1 MAIDSSLVTSHIPNL
16 INGISQQPQIL
27 RLPNQADLQENAMSS
42 VVDGLKKRSGSKFK
56 FNAGA
61 STSVEPLVHVID
73 RDASERYHVK
83 VFSDSIEVRDLFTG
97 EVKTVNA
104 PNGYGYLSGANP
116 RTDIKLLTVN
126 DYTFILNTNKVIA
139 ESPTKWPL
147 EDPSALI
154 WVRQG
159 GYGINYSCT
168 VDGVSASYTT
178 SATDP
183 ATLDTVNIAQELFND
198 LNGHAN
204 ITVYRSGSTLSVSA
218 TDNLDFPI
226 YVSDGLSGNGLVL
239 VKQKIQRFSDL
250 PADGGGFPLTIEITG
265 EPSSGFDNYFVQYV
279 NSDSSGTTTGVWLET
294 IKGGDTI
301 GLDPNTM
308 PHALIRESD
317 GTFTFKKV
325 GWENRKVGD
334 LDSNPL
340 PSFVGKPISDVFFF
354 RNRLGFV
361 ADDSVVFSRSD
372 GDFFNFFRTT
382 VTQAL
387 DTDPIDYFIST
398 DKPSYIK
405 HAVPFNETLL
415 FFSIKTQYQLGAASV
430 LTPSTVSINV
440 TTQLD
445 CSSRVKPVGAGKFVY
460 FGNSKGKTSELRE
473 YYVDGITETSDAN
486 DLTANVPKFVPGNL
500 SKIAASGSDSLLL
513 ALSDDVRNE
522 VYTYKYYYAENTQK
536 LQSAWSKW
544 VFGVNDVIL
553 DVSFVDSEVI
563 ITTKR
568 NGEIVVESI
577 SVEDSITE
585 DGWPIDVHL
594 DTRWNTSN
602 MKSYLGYLPEFDSY
616 FDSSYDP
623 ILNET
628 TFRFPNVSG
637 HSVMDYIVVLAN
649 GDGDIKMGSV
659 GNWLSTSLQIM
670 PAEMQTAFGV
680 VHAIEMKLKN
690 DWSTGTFTWGT
701 GYVMRYRFSEFYL
714 RSSSGGSSPTAMTL
728 CRLQLRKMQIQYANS
743 GYFRVLVTPQGRDTY
758 TYAMTG
764 RKLGSLLNPLGEV
777 SVQDG
782 DFSFLIQAQNTQVQI
797 EIVNDSFLPSNILSG
812 EWEGFFTQ
820 RSRRI

>member
-1 MAIDSSLVTSHIPNL
+1 
-16 INGISQQPQIL
+16 
-27 RLPNQADLQENAMSS
+27 MSS
-42 VVDGLKKRSGSKFK
+42 VVDGLKKRSGSKFMFK
-56 FNAGA
+56 AGV
-61 STSVEPLVHVID
+61 SSPVEPLVHVID
-73 RDASERYHVK
+73 RDSSERYHVK
-83 VFSDSIEVRDLFTG
+83 VFANSIEVRDLFTG

-104 PNGYGYLSGANP
+104 PNGYGYLSGTNP
-116 RTDIKLLTVN
+116 RTDLKLLTVN
-126 DYTFILNTNKVIA
+126 DYTFVLNTKKTVE
-139 ESPTKWPL
+139 ESPTLWPE

-159 GYGINYSCT
+159 GYGITYSCV
-168 VDGVSASYTT
+168 VDGVVASYTT
-178 SATDP
+178 NNTDP
-183 ATLDTVNIAQELFND
+183 DTLDTVFIAQQLFND
-198 LNGHAN
+198 LNGHTN
-204 ITVYRSGSTLSVSA
+204 ITVSRSGSTLSVKS
-218 TDNLDFPI
+218 TDGLDFPVV
-226 YVSDGLSGNGLVL
+226 VSDGLSGNGLVL
-239 VKQKIQRFSDL
+239 VKKKVQRFSDL
-250 PADGGGFPLTIEITG
+250 PADGGSFPLTIEITG
-265 EPSSGFDNYFVQYV
+265 EPSSGFDNYYVQYV
-279 NSDSSGTTTGVWLET
+279 DSDDEGTTTGVWLET

-301 GLDPNTM
+301 GLDSNTM

-317 GTFTFKKV
+317 GTFTFKRV

-334 LDSNPL
+334 IDSNPM
-340 PSFVGKPISDVFFF
+340 PSFVGKSISDIFFF

-382 VTQAL
+382 VTQVL
-387 DTDPIDYFIST
+387 DTDAIDYFIST

-415 FFSIKTQYQLGAASV
+415 FFSIKTQFQLGAAAV

-445 CSSRVKPVGAGKFVY
+445 CSPRIKPVGAGKFVY
-460 FGNSKGKTSELRE
+460 FGNSKGKTSEIRE

-486 DLTANVPKFVPGNL
+486 DVTANVPKFVPGNL

-522 VYTYKYYYAENTQK
+522 VYTYKYYFAENTQK

-544 VFGVNDVIL
+544 VFSADDVIL

-563 ITTKR
+563 LTTVR
-568 NGEIVVESI
+568 NGVIVVESL

-585 DGWPIDVHL
+585 EGWPIDVHL
-594 DTRWNTSN
+594 DRRWNTVGLITNPAYSPP
-602 MKSYLGYLPEFDSY
+602 MTPYFSPIYDS
-616 FDSSYDP
+616 
-623 ILNET
+623 INNET
-628 TFRFPNVSG
+628 TFRFPNIIG
-637 HSVMDYIVVLAN
+637 YDAN
-649 GDGDIKMGSV
+649 DALQILSNGTGDIKIGVIAQIKSV
-659 GNWLSTSLQIM
+659 SLVSMPPPIAAAWGGVQAVEVKIKNNWSN
-670 PAEMQTAFGV
+670 E
-680 VHAIEMKLKN
+680 
-690 DWSTGTFTWGT
+690 TFTWGLT
-701 GYVMRYRFSEFYL
+701 FTMRYRFSEFYL

-728 CRLQLRKMQIQYANS
+728 CRLQLRKMEIQYSDS
-743 GYFRVLVTPQGRDTY
+743 GYFKVLVTPQGRDTY
-758 TYAMTG
+758 TYVMTG

-782 DFSFLIQAQNTQVQI
+782 DFSFLIQAQNTQVSI

-820 RSRRI
+820 RSRRV